1 MPRTIVVH
9 HNPEPNNEANG
20 AKGATEAADLA
31 LIDEFRHAIETGQ
44 LVLHYQ
50 PKATLISERVEAVEA
65 LVFWR
70 HPQLGLLYPD
80 RFLPLVEQTD
90 LIDHLTKWV
99 LRQALDDLRGLGRN
113 ADHVTM
119 AVNVSTRNISG
130 PGFAGLVER
139 SLIRAQISPG
149 PARSRD
155 HRSGADRGPR
165 RRQSG
170 TRATSIRSASTSA
183 STTSAAARRRYDY
196 LSTLPVHE
204 LKIDRS
210 FIGDMLVNPA
220 HAAIVRSIVDLGHD
234 LHLRVVG
241 EGVESD
247 VVWEILRAL
256 GCDSAQ
262 GYVLARPMPVEQ
274 LGHWLENSA
283 HESFGLVEN
292 SMFTDREA
300 FTDQKPSRRP
310 SRRRPRRPGRPG
322 PRPRPLPAPAPPCPA
337 PRPHPQR

>member
-139 SLIRAQISPG
+139 SLIRAQISPDRLVLEITEAALIADPEG
-149 PARSRD
+149 ARAVLAHLDTLGVNVSID
-155 HRSGADRGPR
+155 DFGCG
-165 RRQSG
+165 Q
-170 TRATSIRSASTSA
+170 TS
-183 STTSAAARRRYDY
+183 YDY
-196 LSTLPVHE
+196 LSTLPVRE

-300 FTDQKPSRRP
+300 FTDHE
-310 SRRRPRRPGRPG
+310 
-322 PRPRPLPAPAPPCPA
+322 AFA
-337 PRPHPQR
+337 

>member
-1 MPRTIVVH
+1 MSRSIVVR
-9 HNPEPNNEANG
+9 HNENEEENAD
-20 AKGATEAADLA
+20 AADLA
-31 LIDEFRHAIETGQ
+31 LVAAFPQALNSGH

-50 PKATLISERVEAVEA
+50 PKATLVSERVEAVEA

-70 HPQLGLLYPD
+70 HPEFGLLYPD

-90 LIDHLTKWV
+90 LIDDLTKWV
-99 LRQALDDLRGLGRN
+99 LCHALDDLRGLGSQAERL
-113 ADHVTM
+113 TM
-119 AVNVSTRNISG
+119 AVNVAARNLNG

-139 SLIRAQISPG
+139 SLIRAQIAP
-149 PARSRD
+149 SRLVIEITEAALLAD
-155 HRSGADRGPR
+155 PEGAKGVLASLDTLGVSVSIDDFGRGRTPY
-165 RRQSG
+165 G
-170 TRATSIRSASTSA
+170 
-183 STTSAAARRRYDY
+183 Y
-196 LSTLPVHE
+196 LSTLPIRE

-220 HAAIVRSIVDLGHD
+220 DAAIVRSIVDLGHD
-234 LHLRVVG
+234 LRLRVVG

-274 LGHWLENSA
+274 LGHWLENAA

-292 SMFTDREA
+292 AVFAEHATFADHA
-300 FTDQKPSRRP
+300 VFADH
-310 SRRRPRRPGRPG
+310 G
-322 PRPRPLPAPAPPCPA
+322 
-337 PRPHPQR
+337 